1 MPENTLAHLKEVW
14 REQMKDIPLY
24 YYFYDDA
31 LNAQYG
37 SEHRMETIF
46 KYFSFL
52 SIVIASLGLFGLA
65 SLSAEQ
71 RSKEIGIRKILGATV
86 TDISVILSKEFV
98 LWVVVSNLIAWPIS
112 FYAMSKW
119 LESFAYRVDLSW
131 WVFVLA
137 GLIAVVVA
145 LVTVGWHAIRAATAN
160 PVESLRY
167 E

>member
-1 MPENTLAHLKEVW
+1 
-14 REQMKDIPLY
+14 
-24 YYFYDDA
+24 
-31 LNAQYG
+31 
-37 SEHRMETIF
+37 METIF

>member
-1 MPENTLAHLKEVW
+1 
-14 REQMKDIPLY
+14 
-24 YYFYDDA
+24 
-31 LNAQYG
+31 
-37 SEHRMETIF
+37 
-46 KYFSFL
+46 
-52 SIVIASLGLFGLA
+52 
-65 SLSAEQ
+65 
-71 RSKEIGIRKILGATV
+71 
-86 TDISVILSKEFV
+86 
-98 LWVVVSNLIAWPIS
+98 
-112 FYAMSKW
+112 MSKW

>member
-1 MPENTLAHLKEVW
+1 
-14 REQMKDIPLY
+14 
-24 YYFYDDA
+24 
-31 LNAQYG
+31 
-37 SEHRMETIF
+37 
-46 KYFSFL
+46 
-52 SIVIASLGLFGLA
+52 
-65 SLSAEQ
+65 
-71 RSKEIGIRKILGATV
+71 
-86 TDISVILSKEFV
+86 
-98 LWVVVSNLIAWPIS
+98 VVSNLIAWPIS